1 MFVVCILLYNNT
13 VFRSDWTMTWTD
25 SGLTRNTLLSEKLNK
40 AMLLVQSAQLTMV
53 PGTQFLL

>member
-1 MFVVCILLYNNT
+1 
-13 VFRSDWTMTWTD
+13 MTWTD